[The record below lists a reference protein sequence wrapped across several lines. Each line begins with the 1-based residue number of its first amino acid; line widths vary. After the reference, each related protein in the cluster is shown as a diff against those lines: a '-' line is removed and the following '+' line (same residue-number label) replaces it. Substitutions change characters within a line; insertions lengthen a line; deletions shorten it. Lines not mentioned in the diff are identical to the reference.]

1 MMLLTFQNIIMLLIL
16 GAITIMGYFMKELPK
31 LLKELRVEES
41 RGVNEKDIQREA
53 FFRQI
58 KGSELDEAFSYWTS
72 MIVDMDNQMQ
82 GITSKNGQKKLMEM
96 QRRVLMY
103 GSNKTVTILSSMMQH
118 VYKGGK
124 MENQIN
130 IDFGA
135 KNDEKQTM
143 QSYKLMYYIA
153 LLISSLKE
161 DFTGYIIR
169 PEDILEIKI
178 NDIDS
183 DKNKPLFDKA
193 KKQVLNE
200 IKKRGLTI

>member
-1 MMLLTFQNIIMLLIL
+1 MLLTFQNVIMLLIL
-16 GAITIMGYFMKELPK
+16 GATAIMGYFMKELPK

-41 RGVNEKDIQREA
+41 RSINEKDIQREA

-72 MIVDMDNQMQ
+72 MIVDMDNQME
-82 GITSKNGQKKLMEM
+82 GITSKEGQKKLMEM
-96 QRRVLMY
+96 QQRVLMY
-103 GSNKTVTILSSMMQH
+103 GSTKTVLILSLMMQH
-118 VYKGGK
+118 VYKGDK
-124 MENQIN
+124 LENRIN
-130 IDFGA
+130 VDFGV

-161 DFTGYIIR
+161 DFTGYKIG
-169 PEDILEIKI
+169 PKDILEIKI
-178 NDIDS
+178 TDIDS

-193 KKQVLNE
+193 KKQVLDE
-200 IKKRGLTI
+200 IKKRGVTI